1 MNFPRKALILAMV
14 LTFLHLIEAVDEGVR
29 NPNSDSR
36 RLEMFL
42 RRIFQSQA
50 RTIINTL
57 KGKEEAPDIVLTKII
72 KDPRIYFCR
81 CKKILTVNDPLAH
94 CLHKIDN
101 QKIED
106 KDHRYWENRTILI
119 S

>member
-106 KDHRYWENRTILI
+106 KDHRYWEN
-119 S
+119 